1 MTKYD
6 AHDHIAVLT
15 ELNVLYKV
23 ANETQ
28 TKISIS
34 QLNTMLKNTIRQS
47 QDEQNGTANVRLGI
61 QKREFL
67 V

>member
-15 ELNVLYKV
+15 ELNVLYKF

-28 TKISIS
+28 TKIIDA
-34 QLNTMLKNTIRQS
+34 NERLKKNQES
-47 QDEQNGTANVRLGI
+47 
-61 QKREFL
+61 KRGGR
-67 V
+67 

>member
-6 AHDHIAVLT
+6 AHDHIAILS

-28 TKISIS
+28 TKI
-34 QLNTMLKNTIRQS
+34 LEAEERLKKIKKAKEVD
-47 QDEQNGTANVRLGI
+47 DEI
-61 QKREFL
+61 PF
-67 V
+67 